1 MSVAL
6 LAEAV
11 EEACPEDYHHKICQ
25 GACGGTVVL
34 TLKSKKGRPR
44 LWCEVC
50 YPHRVRFRR
59 EARQQEA
66 SRIRA
71 ELFQPGESAKGTSAG
86 PRPNDGW
93 WEYDNDVTELWK
105 LLWALVSKLGHTI
118 VTFEMDLGMGRAL
131 IRTKDNHAISISLTA
146 SR

>member
-6 LAEAV
+6 LTEAV
-11 EEACPEDYHHKICQ
+11 EEARPEDYHHKICQ
-25 GACGGTVVL
+25 GDCGGIVVL
-34 TLKSKKGRPR
+34 TTKGKKGRPR

-50 YPHRVRFRR
+50 YPHRARFRR

-66 SRIRA
+66 DRVRA
-71 ELFQPGESAKGTSAG
+71 ELFQPGESGKGKGEG
-86 PRPNDGW
+86 PRPDDGW
-93 WEYDNDVTELWK
+93 WTYANDVTELWN

-131 IRTKDNHAISISLTA
+131 IRTKDSHAISISLTA